1 MTGAAPADPGWHHPC
16 TSRGAGGSMLDLI
29 FVVVTVAFFAASFA
43 YAHACERL

>member
-1 MTGAAPADPGWHHPC
+1 
-16 TSRGAGGSMLDLI
+16 MLDLI